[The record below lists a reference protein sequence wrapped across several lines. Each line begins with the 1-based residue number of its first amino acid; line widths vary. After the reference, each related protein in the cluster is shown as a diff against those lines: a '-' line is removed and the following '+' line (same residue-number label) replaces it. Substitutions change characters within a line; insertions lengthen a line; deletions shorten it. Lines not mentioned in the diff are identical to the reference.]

1 MPELPEVET
10 IKETLKLFVCNKT
23 IKHIDIE
30 WPNMIKHPDDVEEF
44 KALVT
49 GQTIRSMGR
58 KGKFLLF
65 YLDEYVL
72 ISHLRMEGKY
82 SVHSPGDP
90 VKKHT
95 HVTFY
100 FSNGEELRYND
111 VRKFGTMHVYPIGE
125 EFMHKPLNQL
135 GPDPFDTSFNLE
147 YFYEKLKRTD
157 RYIKTALLDQSIVTG
172 LGNIYVDETLFRAN
186 VHPLK
191 RCSKLSKQEVK
202 KLQINA
208 KETLR
213 DAIKAGGT
221 TIRSYVNTQ
230 GDMGMFQ
237 QDLYVYGQHSKPCR
251 VCGADIIKIKVGG
264 RGTHLCPTCQPNK
277 QGVR

>member
-23 IKHIDIE
+23 IKHVEIE
-30 WPNMIKHPDDVEEF
+30 WPNIIKYPDDVEEF

-95 HVTFY
+95 HVTFH

-125 EFMHKPLNQL
+125 EFMYKPLSQL
-135 GPDPFDTSFNLE
+135 GPDPFDTSFNLD

-172 LGNIYVDETLFRAN
+172 LGNIYVDETLFRAKI
-186 VHPLK
+186 HPLK
-191 RCSKLSKQEVK
+191 RSSKLTKQEVK

-208 KETLR
+208 KETLL

-237 QDLYVYGQHSKPCR
+237 QDLFVYGQDSKPCR
-251 VCGADIIKIKVGG
+251 VCGVDIIKMKVGG